1 MPTSIVTCAG
11 MLKAISDES
20 RLEIIRLL
28 MKGPSHVGALN
39 VHLRIE
45 QSLLSHHLRLLR
57 ESGLVTAKRDG
68 KAVLYRISDEAE
80 TRRSGQV
87 LNLGCC
93 KIDFNSGETSASSG
107 AAAPRSHSNSSAR
120 PKASVSE
127 DSLP

>member
-1 MPTSIVTCAG
+1 MPNSIVTWAG
-11 MLKAISDES
+11 MLKALSDES

-39 VHLRIE
+39 EHLRIE

-93 KIDFNSGETSASSG
+93 KIDFNRGETTASSG
-107 AAAPRSHSNSSAR
+107 AASARSHFSAR
-120 PKASVSE
+120 AKATDSG